1 MPFEPNKKKFIFQR
15 EKFGIGNTLI
25 LNALYN
31 LDIKLNQQGAQ
42 PQELHRFTTPN
53 SGSMSFADFL
63 TLHAYHHNSE
73 AILKEINEN
82 DNVNLRHLVKNG
94 DFTTAEGVKNGLL
107 KLRKDLMALN
117 TK

>member
-15 EKFGIGNTLI
+15 EKFGISNTLI

-42 PQELHRFTTPN
+42 PQELHRFT
-53 SGSMSFADFL
+53 MSFADFL
-63 TLHAYHHNSE
+63 TLHAYHHNAD
-73 AILKEINEN
+73 AILREINEN

-117 TK
+117 KK